1 MSQKHTCYLPDVNKT
16 SVVKHIKIATV
27 CVTWQKYLF
36 YFFISLKSRYRIYEH
51 ERLKIVI
58 MKVLDLMR
66 WFLTFPFRFFRVPFS
81 SRIIMT
87 RTTCKLFP
95 IVVTSKPLENICNPT
110 RIMIRTMTSI
120 TWPVLT
126 MLLRKRCN
134 SQPVF
139 YHVIEKKKKKLMYIR
154 AKKENPLYIFLL
166 LPTWKFLKIQSKF

>member
-1 MSQKHTCYLPDVNKT
+1 MRDMTKEM
-16 SVVKHIKIATV
+16 
-27 CVTWQKYLF
+27 F
-36 YFFISLKSRYRIYEH
+36 YFFLFLYIDLWAWEVENRDYESAWPYEMISYFS
-51 ERLKIVI
+51 
-58 MKVLDLMR
+58 
-66 WFLTFPFRFFRVPFS
+66 FRFSRVPFS

-87 RTTCKLFP
+87 RTTYKLFQ
-95 IVVTSKPLENICNPT
+95 IDVTFNRLENICNPT

-134 SQPVF
+134 LQPVF
-139 YHVIEKKKKKLMYIR
+139 YHVIEKLMYIR